1 MTLPDAM
8 VVGLGSIGQRH
19 ARVLQELGC
28 RTFTVSRRG
37 GGDYTTIASAFAHAH
52 PDYAVIAT
60 ETAAHAASLR
70 ELADAGFRG
79 SVLVEKPIFAR
90 VEPRIDYPFARLSVG
105 YNLRFHPVMTAL
117 ADRMQGRQAITV
129 SAYVGQDIRDWRPG
143 RDHRATASATRDAG
157 GGVLRDLSHEL
168 DYLLWL
174 FGPWHRVAA
183 LGGASG
189 TREIDVDD
197 HISLLLEMDRS
208 KAVQVHMDYLD
219 RPGIR
224 KIRINLEDETLEAD
238 LMGGHFSI
246 NRESSNYPNERDRS
260 YKAMHLAAIE
270 GRDPIC
276 TLPEGLA
283 VMNLI
288 EASERALQSRG
299 WISACP

>member
-1 MTLPDAM
+1 MTLPNAI

-28 RTFTVSRRG
+28 HVSTVSRRG
-37 GGDYTTIASAFAHAH
+37 SGDYATLASAVAGAR

-60 ETAAHAASLR
+60 ETASHAASLQ

-79 SVLVEKPIFAR
+79 SVLVEKPIFSR
-90 VEPRIDYPFARLSVG
+90 VEPPADYPFARLSVG

-117 ADRMQGRQAITV
+117 ADSVRGRQAITV

-143 RDHRATASATRDAG
+143 RDHRTTASATREAG

-174 FGPWHRVAA
+174 FGPWQRVAA
-183 LGGASG
+183 LGGASQ
-189 TREIDVDD
+189 TRQIEVDD
-197 HISLLLEMDRS
+197 HISLLLEMSGS
-208 KAVQVHMDYLD
+208 KAVQVHMNYLD
-219 RPGIR
+219 RPGTRRIR
-224 KIRINLEDETLEAD
+224 VNLDDETIEAD
-238 LMGGHFSI
+238 LVGGSLSV
-246 NRESSNYPNERDRS
+246 NGKSGSCPSDRDQS

-270 GRDPIC
+270 GKDPIC

-288 EASERALQSRG
+288 DASERALQLQS
-299 WISACP
+299 WISA